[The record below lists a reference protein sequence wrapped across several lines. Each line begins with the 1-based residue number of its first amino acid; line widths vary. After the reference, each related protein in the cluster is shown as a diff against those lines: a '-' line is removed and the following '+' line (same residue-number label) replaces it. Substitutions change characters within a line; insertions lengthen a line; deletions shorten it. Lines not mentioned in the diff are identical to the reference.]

1 MPVQYAW
8 DERMASELESVDGH
22 SYPHGLLTQLSVLS
36 LLFHISPT
44 SVHMT
49 IVSFLGYLG
58 TA

>member
-1 MPVQYAW
+1 
-8 DERMASELESVDGH
+8 MASELEGVDGH

-36 LLFHISPT
+36 LLLHISPT